1 MHGYWM
7 RHRLHA
13 PVPQFRKALGDYII
27 LFVARMSFRTGCVC
41 FWLRFHCAKARIADT
56 YAPMLGS
63 HYWLVCLVLLHAG
76 TRAIGKSID
85 RPGANK
91 KRGESGIKSSQS
103 EFRTG

>member
-13 PVPQFRKALGDYII
+13 PVPQFRKALVGYII
-27 LFVARMSFRTGCVC
+27 LFVARISFRTGYVC

-56 YAPMLGS
+56 YALLLRS

-76 TRAIGKSID
+76 TRAIGKSIN
-85 RPGANK
+85 RPGF
-91 KRGESGIKSSQS
+91 RQDGCVRYYLKSA
-103 EFRTG
+103 